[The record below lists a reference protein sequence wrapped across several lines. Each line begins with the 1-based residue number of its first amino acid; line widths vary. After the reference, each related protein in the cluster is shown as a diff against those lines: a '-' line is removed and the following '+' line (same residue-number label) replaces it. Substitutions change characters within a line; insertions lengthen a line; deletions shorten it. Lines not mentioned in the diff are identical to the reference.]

1 MALPN
6 IANLY
11 NLSRPT
17 SKKVASIDYFF
28 LQISQLH
35 ACAPQYFALYSQSE
49 CHTKTKSM
57 SLTRCNFY
65 PRVILCRLELEPIN
79 L

>member
-11 NLSRPT
+11 NLSTPT

-57 SLTRCNFY
+57 SLTQ
-65 PRVILCRLELEPIN
+65 IN
-79 L
+79 LCN